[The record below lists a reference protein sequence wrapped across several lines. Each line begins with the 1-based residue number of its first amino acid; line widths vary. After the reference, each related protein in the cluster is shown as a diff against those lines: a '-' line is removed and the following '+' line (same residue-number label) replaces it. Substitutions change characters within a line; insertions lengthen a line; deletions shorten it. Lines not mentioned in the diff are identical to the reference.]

1 MARFRKTSTKV
12 GLNAKIS
19 SINLQSIPTD
29 GGTAFIE
36 GAPVKFGSEGY
47 AAQPTAGDP
56 IYVNFVD
63 SARADVM
70 ALQGDPFQD
79 DLAERNTES
88 GQLTGIRGN
97 GCDIGLPAECWH
109 GGVLPT
115 IGDAVT
121 VDGTS
126 FLFKGESAS
135 AGALYYGIVERI
147 SSGKAFFSFR
157 TMPCVLA

>member
-1 MARFRKTSTKV
+1 MASRKSSTKV
-12 GLNAKIS
+12 SMNAKIS

-29 GGTAFIE
+29 GANSFVE
-36 GAPVKFGSEGY
+36 GAPVKFGSQGY
-47 AAQPTAGDP
+47 AAQPTAGDA

-63 SARADVM
+63 SSRADVM

-79 DLAERNTES
+79 SLATRNTES
-88 GQLTGIRGN
+88 GTLTGIRGN
-97 GCDIGLPAECWH
+97 GCEIGLPAECWN

-115 IGDAVT
+115 IGNGVT
-121 VDGTS
+121 VDGSS
-126 FLFKGESAS
+126 FLFKGESVVS
-135 AGALYYGIVERI
+135 GSLYYGIVERI